1 MKKGQAYSFPYIVIF
16 ITADINMMQ
25 IMLDMFCEHKIQ
37 TRTWSLFFIT
47 KIVDNIDNLK
57 SHKEQMQTYS

>member
-1 MKKGQAYSFPYIVIF
+1 
-16 ITADINMMQ
+16 
-25 IMLDMFCEHKIQ
+25 MLDMFCEHNIQ

-47 KIVDNIDNLK
+47 KNVDNIDNLK